1 LSAALPEEGDP
12 APLAAPPPAR
22 PASPPL
28 AGMTEVS
35 RRRTVGNALAN
46 YGRAAVTMLL
56 GLFLQSYLVRSLGAA
71 EYSLWPIVGTCIAAV
86 ALIPRGIGAGVGRF
100 LTHALG
106 EGRTDEVTA
115 ITSSLFFALLAAAGV
130 SLLAVLGLSLGFERL
145 FDVPTGTAGIG
156 PWAMLLA
163 GLGGVVGIPF
173 AVFQGGL
180 VATQRLVLLNSV
192 TTGIYVLRVVL
203 TVLLF
208 SLLGPSLVLLAA
220 VSLADAFVTAGLLTW
235 LGRRALPWQRISLA
249 AANRQTLRRVVGF
262 SAWLFLSSV
271 SVLLYWQTDNVII
284 NKLLDP
290 TLVAGYS
297 IVATLGLSAASLTT
311 LGCTALAPA
320 LTILHA
326 QGDLARIERAVQ
338 RTNRAVVPLGAW
350 PLLLGAFYG
359 EELLVLYVGEA
370 FRSFGGLFP
379 IVAGAFLISA
389 TQQAPGQIPIAF
401 GKMKLAS
408 LGGFTAASTTVLLSV
423 LFAVGLDWGLPG
435 VAAGTLVTWIV
446 YKGIFWNWLVAR
458 LLQVDGLTYAW
469 RSTVRPLL
477 SCLPLALVYLAGRLL
492 GLGATLPQL
501 VGITLVAG
509 LAEGL
514 FLVGYGLAPEDR
526 QAVLAL
532 LRRWRRGR
540 RA

>member
-1 LSAALPEEGDP
+1 MSAALPEEGDP

>member
-1 LSAALPEEGDP
+1 
-12 APLAAPPPAR
+12 
-22 PASPPL
+22 
-28 AGMTEVS
+28 MTEVS

-145 FDVPTGTAGIG
+145 FDVPAGTAGIG

-180 VATQRLVLLNSV
+180 VATQRLVLLNGV

-389 TQQAPGQIPIAF
+389 TQQAPGQVPIAF

-423 LFAVGLDWGLPG
+423 LFAIGLDWGLPG
-435 VAAGTLVTWIV
+435 VAARTLVTWIV